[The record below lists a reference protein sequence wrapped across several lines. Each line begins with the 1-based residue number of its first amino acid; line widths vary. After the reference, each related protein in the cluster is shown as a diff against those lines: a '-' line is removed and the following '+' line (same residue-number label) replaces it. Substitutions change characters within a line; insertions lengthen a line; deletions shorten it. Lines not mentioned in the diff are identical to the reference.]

1 MACLTVNTTFT
12 EDSSGLECE
21 AVSHTPPSCVDTL
34 LGQPDPEDEVT
45 VTLHNTGKYSY
56 NNTATLVSKP
66 QILNKIH
73 TLFIAYNKGSL
84 PGISKLSIWPV
95 YYLSLTPQLSATL
108 NQVTMLLKYI
118 PPTLVLFYCNCYC
131 YRCVL
136 HATHKTSQKKK
147 TLTIL
152 SSKPL
157 THIPG
162 GNDDRRSLISFLTVR
177 KKFCG
182 SVGWNIVS
190 LNLWLLGAESII
202 ENPENY
208 KKHRGEKKLCYMST
222 TNT

>member
-1 MACLTVNTTFT
+1 MACLIVNTMFT

-21 AVSHTPPSCVDTL
+21 AVSHTLPLCVDTL
-34 LGQPDPEDEVT
+34 LGQPDPEDEAT

-56 NNTATLVSKP
+56 NNTATLLSKP
-66 QILNKIH
+66 QISNKIH
-73 TLFIAYNKGSL
+73 TLFIAYNKWSL
-84 PGISKLSIWPV
+84 PGISKLSNWPV

-108 NQVTMLLKYI
+108 NQVTRLLKYI
-118 PPTLVLFYCNCYC
+118 PPTLVLFYWNCYC
-131 YRCVL
+131 SRCPAC
-136 HATHKTSQKKK
+136 HSQNKPPLKKKK

-182 SVGWNIVS
+182 SVGWNMVS

-208 KKHRGEKKLCYMST
+208 NK
-222 TNT
+222 